1 MNHNTINAKI
11 VLKHN
16 EKFNFENL
24 LKRKIIKIQQKNTK
38 KSVTTLNTHNNSN
51 NSISSAIIN
60 HTNYNYLPNPN
71 AKAKCILNNNNINN
85 NKIPSQFQKRSNSA
99 FEDDYYKRHIKS
111 NSNVW

>member
-51 NSISSAIIN
+51 NSYFC
-60 HTNYNYLPNPN
+60 TRKYLPHIH
-71 AKAKCILNNNNINN
+71 AKKG
-85 NKIPSQFQKRSNSA
+85 
-99 FEDDYYKRHIKS
+99 
-111 NSNVW
+111 